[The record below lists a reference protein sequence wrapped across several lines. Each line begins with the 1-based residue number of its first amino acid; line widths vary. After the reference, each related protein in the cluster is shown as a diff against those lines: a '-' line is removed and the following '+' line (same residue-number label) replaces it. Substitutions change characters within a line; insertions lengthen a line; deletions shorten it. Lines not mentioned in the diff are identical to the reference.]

1 MAVPTDEGATENV
14 EAVYHREHAVFVE
27 HRNQRIKGK
36 NGKSYRDYGGRHR
49 QPLLDDEHTKG
60 RKEDQGDDVKC
71 QM

>member
-1 MAVPTDEGATENV
+1 MAVPTDERTKKDV
-14 EAVYHREHAVFVE
+14 EAVYHREHAVSVE